1 LGKTIRV
8 RALPTL
14 SPPDGGFIPLLEKG
28 GELKVKI
35 MKHYL
40 SIKDIDSLPDWVSE
54 ARKLKENPTEFE
66 ALGKGKTIC
75 LLFFNNSL
83 RTRLS
88 TQKAAM
94 NLGMEVMV
102 MNFGSE
108 GWQLEF
114 EDGAVMD
121 QGKAEHI
128 KEAAKVVSQFCD
140 IVAIRAF
147 AGLEDKEKDEAE
159 IVLNGFAKHAFVPVV
174 NMESSVGHPLQ
185 ALADAITLAEH
196 KNNSKPKVVFSW
208 GPHPKALPHAVANS
222 FVEMMQLQDADFV
235 ITHPKGYELN
245 PELTKNIPIEYN
257 QKKACENADF
267 IYVKNWSSYSDYGK
281 VLSQDADWMM
291 TSKKLGNAKLMHCLP
306 VRRNVIVE
314 DAVLDGEQ
322 SLVIEQANNRT
333 YSAQIVLKK
342 ILENSK

>member
-1 LGKTIRV
+1 
-8 RALPTL
+8 
-14 SPPDGGFIPLLEKG
+14 
-28 GELKVKI
+28 
-35 MKHYL
+35 MNYL
-40 SIKDIDSLPDWVSE
+40 SIKDIDSLTDWVSE
-54 ARKLKENPTEFE
+54 ARKLKEKPRKLES
-66 ALGKGKTIC
+66 LGAGKTIC

-94 NLGMEVMV
+94 NLDMEVMV

-114 EDGAVMD
+114 EDGAVMN
-121 QGKAEHI
+121 QGKSEHI

-147 AGLEDKEKDEAE
+147 ATLMDKEKDEAE
-159 IVLNGFAKHAFVPVV
+159 VVLNGFKKYASIPVI

-185 ALADAITLAEH
+185 ALADAITIDEQNT
-196 KNNSKPKVVFSW
+196 KKRPKVVLSW
-208 GPHPKALPHAVANS
+208 APHPKALPHAVANS
-222 FVEMMQLQDADFV
+222 FIEMMQLQDADFV

-245 PELTKNIPIEYN
+245 PKITKNVQIEHD

-267 IYVKNWSSYSDYGK
+267 VYVKNWSSYTNYGK
-281 VLSQDADWMM
+281 ILNTFSDWML
-291 TSKKLGNAKLMHCLP
+291 TKEKLGNAKFMHCLP
-306 VRRNVIVE
+306 VRRNVVVE
-314 DAVLDGEQ
+314 DAVLDGKQ

-333 YSAQIVLKK
+333 FAAQVVLKK
-342 ILENSK
+342 ILEKLS